1 MRTNQG
7 VMMLRFLAV
16 VCALML
22 LGGCTSAIPYRT
34 ESEST
39 LPPVA
44 LEFTAPLGDAGE
56 SINQGV
62 LLSLPSAAHGGLE
75 YFSERVLVPFNRHPA
90 EYALRRLLTY
100 TGTTQADPLS
110 KTTTLSIN
118 PGSTVEISGNT
129 ATVNLAPSALSL
141 TNKERYLAA
150 RAITN
155 TLSQWGDLRF
165 VNLLINSRQPGLDT
179 AATLPMGSLSRTA
192 DVSVDEQWD
201 AINRAAANT
210 AGPFSAQAT
219 IYYPVSAGRGVLA
232 QSRPITAR
240 SKSMSD
246 LTYALLEALSLSE
259 TGLEN
264 TQAVPNL
271 IPLLASDILVEESP
285 GSTGRVVRLHFHEN
299 LNEELIAA
307 GVPRSVMMAALTY
320 TLTTFLPYTAG
331 ITVTIGNE
339 PIAALVPSGIFEGAG
354 EQILF
359 ENNVMQRGQFQRFLL
374 NNVSLYFMNAQGSL
388 TTSLRPIP
396 AHQADNP
403 RYLLGQLMAGPEAT
417 DSVPGL
423 ANVMPQ
429 DLRDSDILGINRVN
443 DTVLVNFSDRLTQL
457 TEGFTAQQ
465 EMLMVYAM
473 VNTLTQKPHTRQ
485 AAFFINGIQP
495 TSKPG
500 DLDYAGVFLRNEGI
514 IR

>member
-1 MRTNQG
+1 
-7 VMMLRFLAV
+7 MLRFLAV

-232 QSRPITAR
+232 QARPITAR
-240 SKSMSD
+240 SRGLND
-246 LTYALLEALSLSE
+246 LVLALLEALSLQE

-264 TQAVPNL
+264 TQTVPDL
-271 IPLLASDILVEESP
+271 IPLLASEPLVEESP
-285 GSTGRVVRLHFHEN
+285 GSTGRVVRLHFNEN

-307 GVPRSVMMAALTY
+307 GVPRSVMMASLTY

-331 ITVTIGNE
+331 ITVTIGAE
-339 PIAALVPSGIFEGAG
+339 PITALVPSGLYEGAG

-374 NNVSLYFMNAQGSL
+374 DNTTLYFANAQGSL
-388 TTSLRPIP
+388 TASLRPIP
-396 AHQADNP
+396 AHQVDNP
-403 RYLLGQLMAGPEAT
+403 RFLLGQLMAGPEAT

-423 ANVMPQ
+423 AAVMPL
-429 DLRDSDILGINRVN
+429 DMRDADILGINRVN

-457 TEGFTAQQ
+457 TEGFNAQQ
-465 EMLMVYAM
+465 VVLMMYSM
-473 VNTLTQKPHTRQ
+473 INTLTEQQDTRR
-485 AAFFINGIQP
+485 AVFFINGTQP
-495 TSKPG
+495 LFEPG
-500 DLDYAGVFLRNEGI
+500 SLDFAGGFLRNEGI